1 MKLLIQ
7 LSSSPQ
13 RLIKRVIDDQKD
25 VFNTRSVRSIR
36 KTVREMEERSLT
48 IVRTFSGD
56 ESFETESPAS
66 ENSGEMKRR
75 ECVWIL

>member
-1 MKLLIQ
+1 MVSKTF
-7 LSSSPQ
+7 STHG
-13 RLIKRVIDDQKD
+13 
-25 VFNTRSVRSIR
+25 VFVSFNSENCTRNG
-36 KTVREMEERSLT
+36 REKFK

-75 ECVWIL
+75 ECVWIS